1 MNEAYSLLDNKQ
13 EAGDDSEFIG
23 AADFY
28 DPIAALLSSIGGEAE
43 NLTEELRKYGIK
55 YEHLS
60 ALCDEDLSL
69 LGMKNKKVRDEVLA
83 EISSL
88 PNQMEHYDGELKTL
102 NKQEYIGDV
111 LANMSSQLDNLK
123 ILLVLTQHRI
133 QTHHVNNVQINE
145 NKYASE
151 VVANVCHKLKHG
163 TLELQNSVDRLLQGQ
178 LPRDEPKDVQ
188 RVSSAP
194 STCHMKILLMASVLL
209 SSAYLG
215 LKYFKVKPFMM

>member
-1 MNEAYSLLDNKQ
+1 MNEAYSVLDDKK
-13 EAGDDSEFIG
+13 EPGDEDEFIG
-23 AADFY
+23 AADFF

-69 LGMKNKKVRDEVLA
+69 LGMKNKKVREEVLV

-102 NKQEYIGDV
+102 NTGEYVGDV
-111 LANMSSQLDNLK
+111 LANISSQLDNLK
-123 ILLVLTQHRI
+123 ALLVLTQVKIH
-133 QTHHVNNVQINE
+133 THHVNNVQIDDT
-145 NKYASE
+145 KYASE
-151 VVANVCHKLKHG
+151 VLVNVCEKLTRG
-163 TLELQNSVDRLLQGQ
+163 TIELQNSMETLLEGRSPQN
-178 LPRDEPKDVQ
+178 ETKAIQ
-188 RVSSAP
+188 RVSAAP
-194 STCHMKILLMASVLL
+194 SKCPMKFLLMGSVLL

-215 LKYFKVKPFMM
+215 FKYFRVKPFLM